1 MPKLGYDM
9 TEGKLLHWLKHE
21 GDSVRAGEAIF
32 EIETDKVNLEVEASD
47 SGILQHILVHEGEVA
62 AVGERL
68 GVLVVPGE
76 QCPSCLLGAGTLC
89 LLLAGIF
96 LNHPNQTPPPA

>member
-1 MPKLGYDM
+1 MAKDILMPKLGYDM

-21 GDSVRAGEAIF
+21 GDSVKAGEAIF
-32 EIETDKVNLEVEASD
+32 EIETDKVTLEVEASD

-76 QCPSCLLGAGTLC
+76 Q
-89 LLLAGIF
+89 
-96 LNHPNQTPPPA
+96 